1 MSRWRE
7 LPAELDPAA
16 YRLVVRLRV
25 LKDHSGLS
33 TRQLAV
39 KTGYSTKSWE
49 RYLGGRT
56 LPPHDAVDAMAR
68 IAGEDPARLL
78 ALLEIA
84 AAVRQRR
91 RTFTPAPET
100 TTPGTPS
107 PERTCLAAA
116 LRELKDRT
124 GLSLAGLAE
133 RTAYSR
139 SSWHRCLTGT
149 TLPPRRAVEDL
160 CRLADE
166 PPGRCLA
173 LWEIAE
179 STESGRTTRA
189 KTGPS

>member
-56 LPPHDAVDAMAR
+56 LPPHDAADAMAR

-78 ALLEIA
+78 ALREIA

-91 RTFTPAPET
+91 RTFTPAPEA

-133 RTAYSR
+133 RTAYSK

-149 TLPPRRAVEDL
+149 TLPPRRAVQDL

>member
-16 YRLVVRLRV
+16 YRLVVRLRA

-56 LPPHDAVDAMAR
+56 LPPHDAVDTMAR

-78 ALLEIA
+78 ALREIA

-124 GLSLAGLAE
+124 GLSLADLAE
-133 RTAYSR
+133 RTAYSK

>member
-78 ALLEIA
+78 ALREIA

-100 TTPGTPS
+100 IAPGTPS

-133 RTAYSR
+133 RTTYSK
-139 SSWHRCLTGT
+139 SSWHRCLTGA
-149 TLPPRRAVEDL
+149 TLPPRRAVQDL

>member
-56 LPPHDAVDAMAR
+56 LPPHDAVDTMAR

-78 ALLEIA
+78 ALREIA
-84 AAVRQRR
+84 ATVRQRR

-100 TTPGTPS
+100 NTPGTPS
-107 PERTCLAAA
+107 LERTCLAAA

-133 RTAYSR
+133 RTAYSK

>member
-16 YRLVVRLRV
+16 YRLAVRLRV

-78 ALLEIA
+78 ALREIA

>member
-39 KTGYSTKSWE
+39 KSGYSTKSWE

-78 ALLEIA
+78 ALREIA

-116 LRELKDRT
+116 LRELKTRT
-124 GLSLAGLAE
+124 GLSLAALAE

-139 SSWHRCLTGT
+139 SSWHRCLTGA
-149 TLPPRRAVEDL
+149 TLPPRRAVQDL

>member
-16 YRLVVRLRV
+16 YRLVVRLRA

-39 KTGYSTKSWE
+39 KSGYSTKSWE

-78 ALLEIA
+78 ALREIA

-133 RTAYSR
+133 RTTYSR
-139 SSWHRCLTGT
+139 SSWHRCLTGA
-149 TLPPRRAVEDL
+149 TLPPRRAVQDL

>member
-68 IAGEDPARLL
+68 IAGENPARLL
-78 ALLEIA
+78 ALREIA

-100 TTPGTPS
+100 TTPGTAS

-133 RTAYSR
+133 RTTYSR

-149 TLPPRRAVEDL
+149 TLPPRRTVQDL